1 MSTRGKYTPS
11 AFPILERHRARRLGY
26 WNGVLW
32 AIGNGLAS
40 STLVVYL
47 ALELDAPGLGVG
59 ISLILAAP
67 RIAGLLRLLVPALIT
82 RLGDTKRFC
91 LGMYLASALVLCGL
105 PLAASPGWLPSS
117 KASLAALVAFW
128 CVYHLLEFF
137 GLVAMLSWFAD
148 LVPLRIRGR
157 FLGRRQRWM
166 LVGQAM
172 AMLAAGLA
180 ATLWSAA
187 FPQSP
192 RWLIYAIL
200 AALGAGVMLI
210 ALVPLCAMPS
220 TERKAQVSR
229 LRLRELLAP
238 LADLR
243 FLRFVCFGCWFSFF
257 NGLTQTV
264 QRTYPAKGLGLAL
277 SDMLTLETGMRLG
290 QLAISPRLG
299 RMADR
304 WGNKPLMLA
313 CLPLVASGLLFYAA
327 ATPSQPWWIVGAW
340 GLWIAYA
347 GINVGL
353 PNLMLKL
360 APQQTNPAY
369 IATFQGLTDLCVA
382 ASTLLGG
389 WLYDRYLRST
399 VHPTALGTF
408 DFYQL
413 AFLAGTL
420 TRAIGVV
427 VLLLVKEP
435 AGRTRRA

>member
-1 MSTRGKYTPS
+1 M
-11 AFPILERHRARRLGY
+11 GY

-47 ALELDAPGLGVG
+47 ALELGAPGLGVG

-67 RIAGLLRLLVPALIT
+67 RIAGLLRLLVPAMIA
-82 RLGDTKRFC
+82 RLGDRKRFC
-91 LGMYLASALVLCGL
+91 LGMYLASAIVLGGL
-105 PLAASPGWLPSS
+105 PLAASPGRLPSPE
-117 KASLAALVAFW
+117 ASLVALVAFW

-166 LVGQAM
+166 LVGQAV
-172 AMLAAGLA
+172 AMLAASLA
-180 ATLWSAA
+180 SISWSRA

-192 RWLIYAIL
+192 RWLVYAIL
-200 AALGAGVMLI
+200 AAFGAGVMLV
-210 ALVPLCAMPS
+210 ALVPLCLMPS
-220 TERKAQVSR
+220 VERKAQAPR
-229 LRLRELLAP
+229 LRLSELLAP

-243 FLRFVCFGCWFSFF
+243 FLRFVVFGCWFSFF
-257 NGLTQTV
+257 NGITQTV
-264 QRTYPAKGLGLAL
+264 QRTYPAKALGLGL

-290 QLAISPRLG
+290 QLAGSPRLG
-299 RMADR
+299 RLADR
-304 WGNKPLMLA
+304 RGNKPLMLA

-327 ATPSQPWWIVGAW
+327 ATPAQPWWIVGAW
-340 GLWIAYA
+340 VLWIAYA

-360 APQQTNPAY
+360 APPQANPAY
-369 IATFQGLTDLCVA
+369 IATFQGLSDLSVA

-389 WLYDRYLRST
+389 WLYDRYLSAT
-399 VHPTALGTF
+399 MDPAALGTAG
-408 DFYQL
+408 FYQL
-413 AFLAGTL
+413 AFLVGALARGL
-420 TRAIGVV
+420 GVV
-427 VLLLVKEP
+427 VLLWVKEP
-435 AGRTRRA
+435 AGKATARGRG